1 MIHLTPRNQFIL
13 VSTIKRRPSPS
24 TSSMSSN
31 SSSDR
36 RADSV
41 QLTKFGTQSPDA
53 INKLFRLSDSSHQIK
68 ARAPIKSNPNT
79 TVNLLR
85 NASPLIPSTGL
96 TSVRESNPPRL
107 TKIRDTNK
115 LTSESSSLNFKAP
128 PSTFYIRSHTRKLF
142 EEMKAKYR
150 LILLLEP
157 IKPNGDLE
165 TSTDTGY
172 SSNSGGKSRT
182 WTDNSTKSPDDDD
195 QEQVTAV

>member
-1 MIHLTPRNQFIL
+1 
-13 VSTIKRRPSPS
+13 
-24 TSSMSSN
+24 MSSN

-36 RADSV
+36 RGDSV

-68 ARAPIKSNPNT
+68 PRAPQKSNPNAT
-79 TVNLLR
+79 INLLR
-85 NASPLIPSTGL
+85 NAAPLIPSTGL
-96 TSVRESNPPRL
+96 TSVRESNQHKV

-128 PSTFYIRSHTRKLF
+128 PSTFYIRSHIQLN
-142 EEMKAKYR
+142 
-150 LILLLEP
+150 
-157 IKPNGDLE
+157 KPNGDLE

-172 SSNSGGKSRT
+172 SSNSGGKSSA
-182 WTDNSTKSPDDDD
+182 WTENSTKPPDEESTVDYDD